1 MFGAAK
7 TASVILVAALDTRAA
22 VQAIDLGVI
31 ICGGLCALGVVFWLI
46 RRGEWRNP
54 LAGVR
59 AAALWRVTPAPLAG
73 FPVQPEAGRQPEV
86 DQSAEPGRAE
96 IPSLPAARLTL
107 GPQGPT
113 LLHVAI
119 ALGAYAIVLQL
130 AVTAFLA
137 GQDLQAATQPGM
149 RAWFLVQAADTL
161 TKLLV
166 SLLVVFMLARHP
178 LFPRDAALPRIIRK
192 AGIGLLTGLILA
204 PITLV
209 QLQMGSVIW
218 QWLHPAQTLPVH
230 PVLLALKE
238 STVEAWGPAVLA
250 ISAHPGGTAGRGTP
264 VPRIGPGRRLALLA
278 ALAFRGYLRRLVWG
292 DSRPAA
298 GYSAAVYHGRHL
310 GVRAAADALTRAA
323 DHRART
329 FQRTND
335 DYGAP
340 LSGND
345 RQLNRLPI
353 PARRPVTKSLFK
365 REPQGNTVAIPHAGS
380 RNHAECRRPS
390 QK

>member
-161 TKLLV
+161 TKLRV

-250 ISAHPGGTAGRGTP
+250 IGAILVAPLGEELLFRGLVLGAVWRLTGRAWLSVVISGVLFGAIHGQPQDILPLCTMGVILGYVRLRTRSLVPPITAHALFNARTM
-264 VPRIGPGRRLALLA
+264 IMALL
-278 ALAFRGYLRRLVWG
+278 F
-292 DSRPAA
+292 PE
-298 GYSAAVYHGRHL
+298 
-310 GVRAAADALTRAA
+310 T
-323 DHRART
+323 
-329 FQRTND
+329 
-335 DYGAP
+335 
-340 LSGND
+340 
-345 RQLNRLPI
+345 I
-353 PARRPVTKSLFK
+353 
-365 REPQGNTVAIPHAGS
+365 GS
-380 RNHAECRRPS
+380 
-390 QK
+390 